1 MSSTYGD
8 KIKISVFGESH
19 GNGIGVV
26 IDGLPAGVKID
37 MDSVLVQMSRRAPG
51 NYINSVTG
59 RNMLLW
65 NGGCH
70 VHEKFSV
77 EAIVKLKKEHPEAVV
92 MAHLE
97 CKAPVLAVADVK
109 GSTATM
115 LNYAKEHSEIKEYI
129 IATEAGIL
137 HELERNC
144 PQVTFYPV
152 PPEVSEGGVG
162 CSCNECEYMKMNT
175 LQKIYNALKYG
186 WPTVEVEENIA
197 KEAVKPI
204 EKMLSLS

>member
-1 MSSTYGD
+1 M
-8 KIKISVFGESH
+8 
-19 GNGIGVV
+19 
-26 IDGLPAGVKID
+26 
-37 MDSVLVQMSRRAPG
+37 
-51 NYINSVTG
+51 
-59 RNMLLW
+59 
-65 NGGCH
+65 
-70 VHEKFSV
+70 HEKFSV
-77 EAIVKLKKEHPEAVV
+77 EAIVKLKKEHHEAVV

-144 PQVTFYPV
+144 PQVIFYPV
-152 PPEVSEGGVG
+152 PLEVSEGGVG